1 MDYNDKKNILFSYKL
16 FLLVTIKIHFY
27 NKIDSQ
33 SNFSQKTVNDCI
45 IFNLLPL
52 FLKLV
57 IKIEKTTYRMKR
69 INLTSLAL
77 LTALSV
83 CLSANAQTVASYTGK
98 KGKLSEPELQRW
110 SHLDL
115 AKDSVPGMSVDK
127 AYAEL
132 LKGKKGVKVIVG
144 IVDSGVD
151 IDHEDLKSVIWT
163 NKKEIAGNGKDDDKN
178 GFIDDIHGWN
188 FLGDVVHET
197 LEMTRIIKK
206 ADDGSAAYKSALAA
220 YDKKYDE
227 ALKGKELVDFLME
240 NDKAIQTYLK
250 KESYT
255 IEDLNG
261 IVTTDPNLNRSK
273 MVGIQLITNS
283 GPNFRSEIK
292 EYSDQIYNDLNY
304 NLNKEFDGRKAV
316 GDNPEDIKS
325 TKYGNNIVYGPDKEE
340 ALHGTHVAGII
351 AQVRGNGIG
360 GDGVADNVEIMAVRA
375 VPDGDEY
382 DKDIALA
389 IRYAVDNGAKVI
401 NGSFGKSYSPHK
413 QWVYDAIKYAEKKD
427 VLFVHAAGNDGDNI
441 DLPEHANYPNDSED
455 NTKEFASNV
464 LTVGALNNQ
473 YGSNVIAP
481 FSNYGTFNVDVFA
494 PGDEIYATIP
504 NNKYKYLQGTS
515 MASPNAAGV
524 AALIRSYYP
533 KLSAKQVKQIL
544 MDSGTPLPAD
554 VVLGENPNP
563 NTEPVAVPS
572 SKSSKSAKMVNA
584 YNALLMAEKM
594 SKK

>member
-1 MDYNDKKNILFSYKL
+1 MKK
-16 FLLVTIKIHFY
+16 
-27 NKIDSQ
+27 
-33 SNFSQKTVNDCI
+33 
-45 IFNLLPL
+45 
-52 FLKLV
+52 
-57 IKIEKTTYRMKR
+57 

-83 CLSANAQTVASYTGK
+83 CLSANAQTATTYTAK
-98 KGKLSEPELQRW
+98 KGALSETELQRW

-115 AKDSVPGMSVDK
+115 AKDSIPGMSVDK

-151 IDHEDLKSVIWT
+151 IDHEDLQGVIWT

-178 GFIDDIHGWN
+178 GYIDDIHGWN
-188 FLGDVVHET
+188 FLGNDVHET
-197 LEMTRIIKK
+197 LEMTRIVKK
-206 ADDGSAAYKSALAA
+206 GDDGSATYKTALEAYT
-220 YDKKYDE
+220 KKYDK
-227 ALKGKELVDFLME
+227 AMKDKQQVDFLMAT
-240 NDKAIQTYLK
+240 DKAIQTNLG
-250 KESYT
+250 KENYT

-261 IVTTDPNLNRSK
+261 IVTTDPDLSKSK
-273 MVGIQLITNS
+273 MIMTRILTNA
-283 GPNFRSEIK
+283 GPKFRDEIK
-292 EYSDQIYNDLNY
+292 EYSDYVYDQLNY
-304 NLNKEFDGRKAV
+304 NLNKELDSRKVV
-316 GDNPEDIKS
+316 GDNIDDIKD
-325 TKYGNNIVYGPDKEE
+325 TKYGNNTVYGPEKEE
-340 ALHGTHVAGII
+340 VLHGTHVAGII
-351 AQVRGNGIG
+351 AQVRGNNIG
-360 GDGVADNVEIMAVRA
+360 GDGVANNVEIMAVRA

-401 NGSFGKSYSPHK
+401 NGSFGKSFSPHK

-427 VLFVHAAGNDGDNI
+427 VLFVHAAGNDGQDV
-441 DLPEHANYPNDSED
+441 DLPENANFPNDSED
-455 NTKEFASNV
+455 NKKEFASNV

-473 YGSNVIAP
+473 YGNSVIAE
-481 FSNYGTFNVDVFA
+481 FSNYGTFNVDVYA

-544 MDSGTPLPAD
+544 MDSGTPLPPQ
-554 VVLGENPNP
+554 VLLGENQ
-563 NTEPVAVPS
+563 E
-572 SKSSKSAKMVNA
+572 SKPAASSSKSAKMVNA
-584 YNALLMAEKM
+584 YNALLLAEKM
-594 SKK
+594 TKK